1 MRKCP
6 YCDFNS
12 HEASQEL
19 PEQAYTQMLRQDLL
33 HYRDQCS
40 NQKIETV
47 FFGGG
52 TPSLFS
58 AQAIGQILE
67 TANKIVGLSDDC
79 EITLEANPGTF
90 EQQRFNDYRSAGVN
104 RLSIGIQS
112 FSEQALKALGRIH
125 SSDEALKAVATA
137 RQAGFDNI
145 NLDLMFGLPGQDTQA
160 AINDLRIAVDLQ
172 PEHLSWYELTI
183 EPNTAFYS
191 RPPTLPEDD
200 EVAAINDAGLD
211 FLAGAGYQRY
221 EVSAFAQEGRQCRHN
236 LNYWQFGDYL
246 GIGAG
251 AHGKLTLKD
260 KKAIVRTQRNRMPA
274 SYLETPPEQGF
285 TERTVPIDEQPF
297 EFLMNALRLID
308 GVPANFFIDR
318 TFVIPE
324 DIRDTLGKLREKGYL
339 EPKTDK
345 IRPSE
350 HGLRF
355 LNQCLTELLPDEDRI
370 NLLAE

>member
-1 MRKCP
+1 
-6 YCDFNS
+6 
-12 HEASQEL
+12 
-19 PEQAYTQMLRQDLL
+19 MLQQDLL
-33 HYRDQCS
+33 HYQQRCGGRQ
-40 NQKIETV
+40 IESI

-58 AQAIGQILE
+58 AHAIEQILNS
-67 TANKIVGLSDDC
+67 ASNIIGLAEDC

-90 EQQRFNDYRSAGVN
+90 EQQRFNDYRSAGIN

-125 SSDEALKAVATA
+125 SNEEALKAVATA

-145 NLDLMFGLPGQDTQA
+145 NLDLMFGLPEQDTED
-160 AINDLRIAVDLQ
+160 AIHDLRKAVELQ

-200 EVAAINDAGLD
+200 EVATINDAGLD
-211 FLAGAGYQRY
+211 FLADAGYQRY
-221 EVSAFAQEGRQCRHN
+221 EVSAFAKQGKQCRHN

-251 AHGKLTLKD
+251 AHGKLTSVKD
-260 KKAIVRTQRNRMPA
+260 KTILRTQRNRMPT

-285 TERTVPIDEQPF
+285 TERSVTIDEQPF
-297 EFLMNALRLID
+297 EFLMNTLRLVD
-308 GVPANFFIDR
+308 GVPASFFNDR
-318 TFVIPE
+318 TFASPE
-324 DIRDTLGKLREKGYL
+324 DIEANLSNLREKGYL
-339 EPKTDK
+339 GLNAGE

-370 NLLAE
+370 NLRAE